1 MRTIEAH
8 SLNRRDFLKTTGALV
23 AGTMAVA
30 GIAGCA
36 TEATETLPST
46 TPNEFWLPEAWDE
59 EHDIVVVGFGAAGVS
74 AGIAGMKAGADTV
87 VLEVAPK
94 ELRGGNSGVC
104 GGGWI
109 CPTDVQGYADFL
121 YRLNLQRDDKQE
133 LLEFSQT
140 LSGMV
145 DWIEELG
152 IDYMDTKR
160 AGFNFYPKEFHE
172 MAPTMNNSLKGVSET
187 GMEHHAMADADGNQ
201 AMGGKYFY
209 EPMAEIY
216 EGMGGTVLYET
227 RGRELVQN
235 PPNYGS
241 AWRTG

>member
-1 MRTIEAH
+1 
-8 SLNRRDFLKTTGALV
+8 
-23 AGTMAVA
+23 
-30 GIAGCA
+30 
-36 TEATETLPST
+36 
-46 TPNEFWLPEAWDE
+46 
-59 EHDIVVVGFGAAGVS
+59 
-74 AGIAGMKAGADTV
+74 MKAGADTV

-235 PPNYGS
+235 PPN
-241 AWRTG
+241 

>member
-1 MRTIEAH
+1 
-8 SLNRRDFLKTTGALV
+8 
-23 AGTMAVA
+23 
-30 GIAGCA
+30 
-36 TEATETLPST
+36 
-46 TPNEFWLPEAWDE
+46 
-59 EHDIVVVGFGAAGVS
+59 
-74 AGIAGMKAGADTV
+74 MKAGADTV

-201 AMGGKYFY
+201 AKAEVAYNDAVTVTVELQGNLTEKGLYVGGRLYGVGASFTMHFGK
-209 EPMAEIY
+209 ATIY
-216 EGMGGTVLYET
+216 ASVSGVSE
-227 RGRELVQN
+227 
-235 PPNYGS
+235 
-241 AWRTG
+241 AA